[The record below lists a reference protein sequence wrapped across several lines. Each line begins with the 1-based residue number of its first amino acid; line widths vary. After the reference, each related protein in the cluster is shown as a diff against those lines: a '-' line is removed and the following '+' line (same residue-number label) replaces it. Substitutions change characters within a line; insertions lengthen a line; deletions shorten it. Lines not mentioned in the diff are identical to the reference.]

1 MFKSFT
7 FNDFSILI
15 LKGTQD
21 LLSYGEF
28 VSKNPN
34 STKNKRMKM
43 ITYFYK
49 SRL

>member
-1 MFKSFT
+1 MLKSFT

-28 VSKNPN
+28 LYKNPN